1 MEDKGINPASLI
13 GWTHRHRAQ
22 LRLSLR
28 ITLASLLTFAIG
40 HLLGLSQAYWAVL
53 TALIVTQASVGG
65 SLKATVDRFAGSLGG
80 AAWGVA
86 VSLSLP
92 HTTVWG
98 LALTLT
104 VALAPLAVLTA
115 LNPAYRIAPVT
126 AIILLL
132 TPTSQTAGPL
142 AVAAHRMLEIGL
154 GSVVALAVALLVL
167 PERAHGIL
175 SRSAAQAL
183 DMMADLVI
191 LLASGLTEPRDD
203 RAIDDL
209 NARIRKAIIAAEA
222 AAVEAVRERRINLS
236 VSADPEPLC
245 RTLRRLHNDLAMIGR
260 AGPAPFPGAVEP
272 VLGQPIS
279 EAAGAVAQFLRESG
293 QAIAV
298 RKPPPDIATIDLA
311 LSRYAGAVA
320 ELRRRGL
327 TRELPDDAVGRI
339 FSLTFALE
347 QLGLNLRDLVDRAR
361 EFVG

>member
-1 MEDKGINPASLI
+1 MEDKGIDPASLI
-13 GWTHRHRAQ
+13 DWTRRHRAQ

-142 AVAAHRMLEIGL
+142 VVAAHRMLEIGL

-260 AGPAPFPGAVEP
+260 AGPAPFPGAV
-272 VLGQPIS
+272 
-279 EAAGAVAQFLRESG
+279 AQFLRESG